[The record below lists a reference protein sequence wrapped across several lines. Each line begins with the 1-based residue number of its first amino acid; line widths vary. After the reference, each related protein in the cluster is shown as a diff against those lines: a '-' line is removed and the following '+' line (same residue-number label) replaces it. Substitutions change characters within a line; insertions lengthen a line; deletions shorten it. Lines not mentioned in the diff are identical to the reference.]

1 MADPRNVIVFAVG
14 EVRFAVE
21 IRWVKEVVTL
31 GFVTTVPSAPAAL
44 CGVCNLHGHIVPVI
58 DVASVFSSPVEVA
71 KTVERAGAPAA
82 RQGDGAL
89 LIEISGSLLAI
100 RLEKIDRVAS
110 YEFDGRVLLDGSST
124 IVLLDP
130 QEVFRTVAE
139 QVSHM
144 GNSEELSQAAHV
156 HGNESP
162 GSKRLSELAES

>member
-1 MADPRNVIVFAVG
+1 MADPRNVIVFAIG

-31 GFVTTVPSAPAAL
+31 GFVTSVPSAPPAL

-58 DVASVFSSPVEVA
+58 DVAHVVA
-71 KTVERAGAPAA
+71 PTREKVERTGPPAA

-89 LIEISGSLLAI
+89 LIEISGSVLAI

-130 QEVFRTVAE
+130 QEVFRIVAE

-144 GNSEELSQAAHV
+144 GNSEELSQAAQANY
-156 HGNESP
+156 NESP
-162 GSKRLSELAES
+162 RTKRSSDVVNS